1 MTEQELQIAQTEM
14 RERQLYGEI
23 ETPPTLARV
32 RGKAGRKP
40 VGSGYSTAA
49 VRDRVTAWKL
59 TPAEKRQ
66 PPTIRGLAAE
76 LGVSKSTVEYH
87 LGRAPDGLSEL
98 MQAAESDELRNRY
111 PGILKV
117 LGELAEA
124 GNIEAIKVYL
134 RELAGPR
141 RVQPKAA
148 LVQDNRLQLAVQ
160 QLIMPHADTPTLDA
174 PKQLEPAHRQ
184 ASAGIRD

>member
-1 MTEQELQIAQTEM
+1 MNTELEIAQSEM
-14 RERQLYGEI
+14 RERQLYGEA
-23 ETPPTLARV
+23 PAPAKV
-32 RGKAGRKP
+32 RRRAGRKP
-40 VGSGYSTAA
+40 VGLARTAE
-49 VRDRVTAWKL
+49 VRDKVAAWKL
-59 TPAEKRQ
+59 TPPEKRQ
-66 PPTIRGLAAE
+66 PPTIRAFADE

-111 PGILKV
+111 PSVLKV

-148 LVQDNRLQLAVQ
+148 PVQDNRLQLAVQ
-160 QLIMPHADTPTLDA
+160 QLIMPRIATPK
-174 PKQLEPAHRQ
+174 P
-184 ASAGIRD
+184 